1 MWQPQEF
8 QAVPWLPGS
17 RRQGK
22 RTPPYAAARDYRRR
36 AWCSRIGARSAQ
48 GSIPNWTPRSLSR
61 EQNCLGTQPAVPRV
75 VEKESYFIT
84 ALLPPPP
91 TLTPAYLARTWSL
104 EPSLRVIH
112 VVERVAA
119 GLALLLLAPFG
130 AVVAIIIYFLSR
142 STPLVRHT
150 RVGWRG
156 APLPMLKFR
165 TMWSSGE
172 ASGRLLAIENV
183 SGEIPSTKGAADT
196 RVGSRF
202 AAFCRRHSIDELPQ

>member
-1 MWQPQEF
+1 M
-8 QAVPWLPGS
+8 
-17 RRQGK
+17 
-22 RTPPYAAARDYRRR
+22 
-36 AWCSRIGARSAQ
+36 
-48 GSIPNWTPRSLSR
+48 
-61 EQNCLGTQPAVPRV
+61 
-75 VEKESYFIT
+75 
-84 ALLPPPP
+84 
-91 TLTPAYLARTWSL
+91 
-104 EPSLRVIH
+104 
-112 VVERVAA
+112 ERVAA

-172 ASGRLLAIENV
+172 VSGRLLAIENV

-202 AAFCRRHSIDELPQ
+202 AAFCRRHSIDELPQFFHVIRGEMSLVGPRPITRAELEQYYRDCADEVVSVRPGISGLWQIMGRNDLTYAERKYLDLILVREASASLYFSILVRSIPKVLSGSGSY

>member
-1 MWQPQEF
+1 M
-8 QAVPWLPGS
+8 
-17 RRQGK
+17 
-22 RTPPYAAARDYRRR
+22 
-36 AWCSRIGARSAQ
+36 
-48 GSIPNWTPRSLSR
+48 
-61 EQNCLGTQPAVPRV
+61 
-75 VEKESYFIT
+75 
-84 ALLPPPP
+84 
-91 TLTPAYLARTWSL
+91 
-104 EPSLRVIH
+104 
-112 VVERVAA
+112 ERVAA

-130 AVVAIIIYFLSR
+130 AVVAIMIYCLSR

-183 SGEIPSTKGAADT
+183 SGEIPFTKGAGDT

-202 AAFCRRHSIDELPQ
+202 AAFCRRHSIDELPQLFHVMRGEMSLVGPRPITRAELEQYYRDCADEVVSVRPGISGLWQIMGCNDLTYAERKQLDLLLVREASVSLYLSILVRSIPKVLSGSGSY